1 MPIRVPCEVVNL
13 KGWRI
18 RNMPDLLFLYF
29 LFWAKTKMCF
39 VLYNNVGQSCFD
51 KAKVQSL
58 PPFPCLFN
66 YVQFF
71 IFNYIFIW
79 LLLSFEVHFVY
90 CYPSW
95 LFILF
100 LCGSRAVVVEYLC
113 SLKKEKIHCASP
125 QEFLFMFSFLFPILY
140 I

>member
-1 MPIRVPCEVVNL
+1 
-13 KGWRI
+13 
-18 RNMPDLLFLYF
+18 
-29 LFWAKTKMCF
+29 MCF

-58 PPFPCLFN
+58 PLFPCLFN

-140 I
+140 ILRNINNQYFKYMLILIKCNTKFKEKAYWFQI